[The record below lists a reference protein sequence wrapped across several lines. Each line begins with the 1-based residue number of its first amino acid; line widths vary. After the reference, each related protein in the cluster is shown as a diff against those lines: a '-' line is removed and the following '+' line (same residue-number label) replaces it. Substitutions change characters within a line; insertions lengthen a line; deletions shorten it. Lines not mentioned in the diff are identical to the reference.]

1 MITLLQRYSISEILI
16 FIVILALAIKSL
28 ITFFDWVQQRFK
40 KAFNKKYNILSEKQ
54 ELERHL
60 AQDRQLIESLKKKQQ
75 NTDNILD
82 KLSSKIDV
90 LIQSDRDDIRSYIT
104 REHHYFCYQKG
115 WVDDFSL
122 DCIEKQYTH
131 YVEEGGNS
139 FIKGF
144 MDDLRALPKQPPN
157 T

>member
-1 MITLLQRYSISEILI
+1 MFEILI

-28 ITFFDWVQQRFK
+28 ITFLDWVKKRIK

-54 ELERHL
+54 ELEKHL
-60 AQDRQLIESLKKKQQ
+60 AQDRQLIQSLQKKQQ
-75 NTDNILD
+75 TTDDMLNN
-82 KLSSKIDV
+82 LSQKIDI

-115 WVDDFSL
+115 WIDDFSL
-122 DCIEKQYTH
+122 DCIEKQYMH
-131 YVEEGGNS
+131 YVDEGGNS
-139 FIKGF
+139 FIEGF
-144 MDDLRALPKQPPN
+144 MHELRALPKQPPN